1 LYLTLHTSFRRANN
15 FRAIFQRALAE
26 LKYLGLVK
34 PSRKKT
40 DHVSKV
46 MWKGL

>member
-1 LYLTLHTSFRRANN
+1 MLYDYLLTIYRGL
-15 FRAIFQRALAE
+15 FQRALAE

-40 DHVSKV
+40 DHIAKV

>member
-1 LYLTLHTSFRRANN
+1 MVFIGVLIDIRAL
-15 FRAIFQRALAE
+15 FQRALAE
-26 LKYLGLVK
+26 LRYLGLVK

-40 DHVSKV
+40 DHVSKI

>member
-1 LYLTLHTSFRRANN
+1 MSDLCYRAL
-15 FRAIFQRALAE
+15 FQRSLAE
-26 LKYLGLVK
+26 LKHLGLLK

-40 DHVSKV
+40 DHVSKT

>member
-1 LYLTLHTSFRRANN
+1 MCIHFCKRLTVTRAL
-15 FRAIFQRALAE
+15 FQRALAE
-26 LKYLGLVK
+26 LKNLGMVK

-40 DHVSKV
+40 DHIAKT

>member
-1 LYLTLHTSFRRANN
+1 MRLTSDYRAL
-15 FRAIFQRALAE
+15 FQRALGE
-26 LKYLGLVK
+26 LKFLGFVK

-40 DHVSKV
+40 DHIAKM